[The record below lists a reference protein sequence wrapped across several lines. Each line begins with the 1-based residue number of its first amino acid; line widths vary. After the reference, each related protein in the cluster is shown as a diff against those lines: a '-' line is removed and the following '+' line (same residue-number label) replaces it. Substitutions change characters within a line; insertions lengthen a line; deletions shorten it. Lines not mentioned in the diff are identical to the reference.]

1 MHYSALKAVY
11 TFLMLFGFFSLSFA
25 NGDEETV
32 LRAVRNDDTIALS
45 FLLSH
50 PDKVNQLY
58 GEESLL
64 HYAVKKG
71 AQNSVRYLLNHGADV
86 NRFHNEKSPLILAIQ
101 KNNVDLAKL
110 LIELGATINLADQKG
125 NTPLIHAVKADR
137 LPMIRLLFE
146 SGANYK
152 AQNNRGKRAANYVD
166 NYEEND
172 VLSYFNRM
180 ILLHHQMEKL
190 PDYSDGPYV
199 FIGKDKVKVT
209 YFKRDSS
216 KNRTWK
222 RWKHFPVTENRV
234 VFSGFAGDTNKY
246 KLNLNPEKAP
256 ALVNERKKIFA
267 MGDLHGQMDAMLEM
281 LRNQKII
288 DQNNRW
294 HWGEGDLIIT
304 GDIFDRGRK
313 VTETLW
319 FLHNLKQQAQ
329 RQGGNV
335 HVLLGN
341 HEVMTMT
348 GDYRYLHP
356 KYKHFAVFFQ
366 QEISELYGMDTFL
379 GRWLR
384 KKNVTMKLNDIVFV
398 HGGFSPHIMNQKLA
412 LDTMNHIIKMHLEGK
427 TYRINYI
434 QDLLL
439 SSVGPLW
446 YRGYL
451 MGENADAPVRQV
463 NIDRML
469 DFYDAEMIV
478 VGHSEQFTI
487 RSLYNDKVWA
497 IDVPLGR
504 EGYVAQGLM
513 IEDNKFIKCG
523 ECGSRIIMKR
533 KTDSLTI
540 D

>member
-1 MHYSALKAVY
+1 MVSVIIS
-11 TFLMLFGFFSLSFA
+11 FLAFFSLSFA
-25 NGDEETV
+25 TSEDEPI
-32 LRAVRNDDTIALS
+32 LHAVKRDDTVALQS
-45 FLLSH
+45 LLDH
-50 PDKVNQLY
+50 PDKIKKLY
-58 GEESLL
+58 GDEVLL
-64 HYAVKKG
+64 HYAVKKNS
-71 AQNSVRYLLNHGADV
+71 QNSIHYLLNHGADV
-86 NRFHNEKSPLILAIQ
+86 NRFHDKKSPLILAIQ
-101 KNNVDLAKL
+101 KKKADLAAL
-110 LIELGATINLADQKG
+110 LIEKGAFVNLADHKG
-125 NTPLIHAVKADR
+125 NTPLIHAVKSDH
-137 LPMIRLLFE
+137 LSMIRLLFE

-152 AQNNRGKRAANYVD
+152 AQNNRGKRASNYVD
-166 NYEEND
+166 NYNENP

-180 ILLHHQMEKL
+180 ILLHHQMEEL
-190 PDYSDGPYV
+190 PDFSDGPHV
-199 FIGKDKVKVT
+199 FIGEDKVKVT

-222 RWKHFPVTENRV
+222 TWKHFPVKDNFVE
-234 VFSGFAGDTNKY
+234 FDGFAGDTNKY

-256 ALVNERKKIFA
+256 ASFNEHEKIFA

-294 HWGEGDLIIT
+294 KWGAGDLIIT
-304 GDIFDRGRK
+304 GDVFDRGRK

-319 FLHNLKQQAQ
+319 YLHNLKKEAR
-329 RQGGNV
+329 RQGGDV
-335 HVLLGN
+335 HMLLGN
-341 HEVMTMT
+341 HEIMTMT

-356 KYKHFAVFFQ
+356 KYKHFAVFFK
-366 QEISELYGMDTFL
+366 QELSELYGPDTYL

-384 KKNVTMKLNDIVFV
+384 NRNVTMKMNNIVFV

-412 LDTMNHIIKMHLEGK
+412 LDTINQIIRLHLEGE
-427 TYRINYI
+427 TYRIKYI

-451 MGENADAPVRQV
+451 MGENADTPVRQV
-463 NIDRML
+463 NIDQML
-469 DFYDAEMIV
+469 AFYDAEMIV

-504 EGYVAQGLM
+504 KGYVAQGLM
-513 IEDNKFIKCG
+513 IKNDTFIKCG
-523 ECGSRIIMKR
+523 ECGSRTIMKR
-533 KTDSLTI
+533 KSDSGKTNH
-540 D
+540 